1 MARVTVFGG
10 TGFLGRQ
17 IVRHLAADGHE
28 VRVAARRPPERD
40 ERAGVETVRADL
52 LDPDGVAQA
61 LDGADGVVNA
71 VSLYVE
77 TRALGFEDVHVD
89 GAAGLAREARARGV
103 DRIVQVSGI
112 GADPRARDA
121 YIRARGRGEAAV
133 REVAP
138 ETKIARPSVLMGP
151 GDGFLDTILSL
162 LRRTSLHPL
171 FGDGSVHLQPVH
183 AADAALGLARLATR
197 PRVPTLVEF
206 GGADRWSYRTI
217 VEAAA
222 RAAGTRLRPVPVP
235 FAVWRTVAGVAER
248 LPDAPLTRHQI
259 ALMES
264 DKVADPGLEGLSDLG
279 VVPRGVAETLQ
290 QMTARA

>member
-17 IVRHLAADGHE
+17 VVRHLAADGHH
-28 VRVAARRPPERD
+28 VRVAARRPPECGGQ
-40 ERAGVETVRADL
+40 AGVEAVRADL
-52 LDPDGVAQA
+52 LDPGSVART

-77 TRALGFEDVHVD
+77 TRALSFEDVHVE
-89 GAAGLAREARARGV
+89 GAARLAREARARGV

-112 GADPRARDA
+112 GADPHARDA

-133 REVAP
+133 RDAASEAA
-138 ETKIARPSVLMGP
+138 IARPSVLMGP
-151 GDGFLDTILSL
+151 GDGFLSTILSL

-171 FGDGSVHLQPVH
+171 FGSGSVRLQPVH
-183 AADAALGLARLATR
+183 VADAAQGLARLATH
-197 PRVPTLVEF
+197 PHPPLLAEF
-206 GGADRWSYRTI
+206 GGADRWSYRAI

-222 RAAGTRLRPVPVP
+222 RAAGSRVHAVPVP
-235 FAVWRTVAGVAER
+235 FAVWRALAGVSER
-248 LPDAPLTRHQI
+248 LPGAPLTRHQI

-264 DKVADPGLEGLSDLG
+264 DKVVDPGLPGLPELG
-279 VVPRGVAETLQ
+279 VVPRGVTETLRE
-290 QMTARA
+290 MTGRT